1 MTSPITLI
9 RELRDLDP
17 LNEPNTTWHIGQDAA
32 NLIEKLLAK
41 IEDLEENGKAD
52 LEIIASM
59 QRRMDMD

>member
-1 MTSPITLI
+1 MDNPQALM
-9 RELRDLDP
+9 RELRSLDP

-41 IEDLEENGKAD
+41 IEDDSEAY